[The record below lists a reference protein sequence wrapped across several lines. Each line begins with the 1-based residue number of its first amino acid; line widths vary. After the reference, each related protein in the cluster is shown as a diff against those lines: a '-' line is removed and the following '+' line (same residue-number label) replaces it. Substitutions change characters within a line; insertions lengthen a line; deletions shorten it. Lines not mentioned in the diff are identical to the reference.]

1 MKIFMIGKVSATVAS
16 LLLVGRLMAA
26 DDSEPR
32 RCMFKGRVYGVG
44 QVLFVND
51 KIFQCA
57 RVYGDT
63 VQPLYYW
70 VRVTEEEARLREEE
84 KKTEGEPPL

>member
-1 MKIFMIGKVSATVAS
+1 MIGKVLATLVS
-16 LLLVGRLMAA
+16 VLLVGTLLAA
-26 DDSEPR
+26 DNAEPR
-32 RCMFKGRVYGVG
+32 RCMFMGRVYGVG

-84 KKTEGEPPL
+84 KKKEGEPPL